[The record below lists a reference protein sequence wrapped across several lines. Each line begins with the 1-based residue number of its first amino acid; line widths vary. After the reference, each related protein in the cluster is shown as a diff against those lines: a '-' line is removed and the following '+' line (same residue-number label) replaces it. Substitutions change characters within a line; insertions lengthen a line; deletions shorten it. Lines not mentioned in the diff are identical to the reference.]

1 MKFRLKMTLCMLWLL
16 ALVFGAGGGA
26 LITLSLRTAL
36 LQAESASLENYS
48 ANLRAL
54 QLVTASSM
62 QKDYDTLCTTLRSLE
77 GEQNWDCVRLRAGQ
91 ETILQDG
98 STELLTALTP
108 EPDRCA
114 TQILQD
120 TDDYGQ
126 TDVYLQISGLLSTS
140 DETLQLDIA
149 YHITDIYETQRGM
162 LRVYTY
168 VFLAVMAL
176 GGALSWGISYVLTKP
191 LGKLSAASRRLAAG
205 DLSCRVRPRTGD
217 EVGQLCRDFNAMA
230 AQLEENIT
238 ELQQSME
245 RQERFMGSFAHELKT
260 PMTSI
265 IGYADLLRSQ
275 ALPQQ
280 EAMDAANYI
289 FSEGKRLESLSL
301 KLLDLLVLKNQTPDF
316 VPTEPAKLIAAL
328 CRHLQ
333 PIYKK
338 ENIQLQYS
346 VKPGLCRLE
355 PDLVQSLLVNLLD
368 NARKA
373 LEHGGNIY
381 LAADW
386 QEELLRIR
394 ILDNGRGMPPEALA
408 HLTEAFY
415 RVDKAR
421 ARAQGG
427 VGLGLA
433 LCQKIAALHDG
444 SITFASREGGGT
456 CVTVLLKGARL

>member
-26 LITLSLRTAL
+26 LITLSLRAAL
-36 LQAESASLENYS
+36 QQSEAASLENYS

-54 QLVTASSM
+54 QLVTATSI
-62 QKDYDTLCTTLRSLE
+62 QKNYDTLCTALRSLE
-77 GEQNWDCVRLRAGQ
+77 EEQNWACVRLHAGD
-91 ETILQDG
+91 TIILQDG
-98 STELLTALTP
+98 RTDVLASLTP
-108 EPDRCA
+108 EPEHCA
-114 TQILQD
+114 TQIQHEAWQ
-120 TDDYGQ
+120 GQ
-126 TDVYLQISGLLSTS
+126 AEVYLQISGRFSTS
-140 DETLQLDIA
+140 DETLQLDVA
-149 YHITDIYETQRGM
+149 YLITDVYDTQRRM
-162 LRVYTY
+162 LRIYTY
-168 VFLAVMAL
+168 VFLAVIAL
-176 GGALSWGISYVLTKP
+176 GGALSWGVSYVLTKP
-191 LGKLSAASRRLAAG
+191 LGKLSAAARRLAAG
-205 DLSCRVRPRTGD
+205 QLSCRVRPRTGD

-230 AQLEENIT
+230 AQLKANIT
-238 ELQQSME
+238 ELQQAME

-275 ALPQQ
+275 ALPPQ

-301 KLLDLLVLKNQTPDF
+301 KLLELLVLKNQTPEL
-316 VPTEPAKLIAAL
+316 VSTEPAKLIAAL
-328 CRHLQ
+328 CRHLR
-333 PIYKK
+333 PIYEK
-338 ENIQLQYS
+338 ENIQLRYS

-386 QEELLRIR
+386 QEDFLRIR

-408 HLTEAFY
+408 RLTEAFY
-415 RVDKAR
+415 RVDKSR

-427 VGLGLA
+427 AGLGLA
-433 LCQKIAALHDG
+433 LCQKIAALHGG
-444 SITFASREGGGT
+444 SIAFASREGGGT
-456 CVTVLLKGARL
+456 CVTVLLKGARS